1 MTRADLFRA
10 SRRLLLALALA
21 SAAVAPASGRKPE
34 VTADAINAA
43 EFGKRAKRSDPA
55 LIVKAQVLLDRAR
68 FSPGAIDGR
77 RGENFKKAL
86 AAFQEHNGLSA
97 SGELDAESWKKLV
110 ESSAEPAIAE
120 TVIAPADVKGPFNPD
135 IPDDLAGMAKLPR
148 LPYASA
154 REALAEKNHMS
165 EALLQAL
172 NPGAEFGRA
181 GARILVANV
190 HVERP
195 DAAETTGAASADKP
209 PRRAAEKNGRAS
221 VVEIDKPARSVRAF
235 DSAGKLLAFFPAS
248 IGSKERPAPS
258 GEFKVTRV
266 VREPTY
272 HYDPKFKFEGVKSD
286 RPFTVQPGPN
296 NPVGLVWIDL
306 SKPSYGIHGAP
317 DPDKIGKTASHG
329 CVRLTNWDALA
340 LAAMVSPGALVRFK
354 D

>member
-181 GARILVANV
+181 GARSLVANV
-190 HVERP
+190 HV
-195 DAAETTGAASADKP
+195 
-209 PRRAAEKNGRAS
+209 
-221 VVEIDKPARSVRAF
+221 
-235 DSAGKLLAFFPAS
+235 
-248 IGSKERPAPS
+248 
-258 GEFKVTRV
+258 
-266 VREPTY
+266 
-272 HYDPKFKFEGVKSD
+272 
-286 RPFTVQPGPN
+286 
-296 NPVGLVWIDL
+296 
-306 SKPSYGIHGAP
+306 
-317 DPDKIGKTASHG
+317 
-329 CVRLTNWDALA
+329 
-340 LAAMVSPGALVRFK
+340 
-354 D
+354 